1 METFSL
7 IHTLSFSHTHTSYG
21 LVAAGG
27 GVRCRRRVAQG
38 SAEVLVHHGAD
49 VSLEV
54 GEEDAAGAQVLS
66 ARRQLLVLLFFDW
79 RVGGR
84 AKTATATVATSILAV
99 LHLGVQGQFLV
110 VGRREEEATVLYV
123 NN

>member
-1 METFSL
+1 M
-7 IHTLSFSHTHTSYG
+7 
-21 LVAAGG
+21 AAGG
-27 GVRCRRRVAQG
+27 GVRRRVAQG

-54 GEEDAAGAQVLS
+54 GEEHAAGAQVLS

-79 RVGGR
+79 RVWGR
-84 AKTATATVATSILAV
+84 AKPAAATVATSILAV

-110 VGRREEEATVLYV
+110 KGKREEEARVEIIIIIIFLSCLFLCCGAL
-123 NN
+123 

>member
-1 METFSL
+1 M
-7 IHTLSFSHTHTSYG
+7 
-21 LVAAGG
+21 AAGG
-27 GVRCRRRVAQG
+27 GVRRRRRVAQG

-54 GEEDAAGAQVLS
+54 GEQDAAGAQVLG

-79 RVGGR
+79 RVGRR
-84 AKTATATVATSILAV
+84 AKPAATVATAILAV

-110 VGRREEEATVLYV
+110 GGRRGAEAPVV
-123 NN
+123 HVDS